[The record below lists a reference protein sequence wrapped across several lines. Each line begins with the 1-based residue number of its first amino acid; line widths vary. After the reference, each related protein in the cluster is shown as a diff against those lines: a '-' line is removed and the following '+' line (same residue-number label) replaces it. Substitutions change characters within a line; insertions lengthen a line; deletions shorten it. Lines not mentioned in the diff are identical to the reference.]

1 MTRLLDISAGRI
13 LLKNTSGTTVFDT
26 DEKQFIVTDYKT
38 GSTSFSS
45 FSASNTNA
53 VDIGA
58 GLRTDTNSLGSV
70 NSFADTVRGAFFV
83 TTAGQGQLFN
93 LGWFN
98 ASGSYLHLF
107 LGTPGPFTSGNV
119 GLGAVVTFT
128 FSVSSGTLSCVRHAK
143 AAANWSTSSSV
154 TNSIT
159 VNAVTLNYKLFC
171 GTFV

>member
-13 LLKNTSGTTVFDT
+13 VLKNTSGDTVFDT

-45 FSASNTNA
+45 FSASNNNFT
-53 VDIGA
+53 DSGA
-58 GLRTDTNSLGSV
+58 GLREQANSLGSV

-83 TTAGQGQLFN
+83 STASQGQLYN

-107 LGTPGPFTSGNV
+107 SGTRGPFTPGNV
-119 GLGAVVTFT
+119 GMGAIVTFT
-128 FSVSSGTLSCVRHAK
+128 FSVSSGTLYCTRHAK
-143 AAANWSTSSSV
+143 VAAQYSTSSGV
-154 TNSIT
+154 TNTIT
-159 VNAVTLNYKLFC
+159 VNGVTLDYKLFC